1 MYIWELENWPKFVW
15 NIEELAPRLA
25 AAHQQQGQLLGQSS
39 DLSDELDLQ
48 AQMDALIQNAIRTSE
63 IEGENLNVESVRS
76 SVARQLGLPRAGLRD
91 STVQTDAIVGMLL
104 EATQNLETAL
114 TQGELCQWQAALF
127 PDGPG
132 LVNPIG
138 VGELRGEVAMQV
150 VSGRV
155 DRPTVHFEAPP
166 RDQLEQQ
173 LAEFLKW
180 FNQPPKALDGLLRAG
195 IAHLWLVTLHPFDD
209 GNGRV
214 TRAVTDRALAQ
225 AEQQSI
231 RFYSLSAAIMERRKE
246 YYEQLERSQKGELDI
261 TPWLSWFL
269 SVLEDALKQGQ
280 ACFDR
285 VLKKTRFWQRHS
297 QTLLTE
303 RQIKVLN
310 RLLHVG
316 AALEGAEGFEQGI
329 NAEKYKSQVKV
340 SKATATRDLTG
351 LLEKGCLT
359 KLPGGGRSTRYVID
373 YGENA

>member
-1 MYIWELENWPKFVW
+1 
-15 NIEELAPRLA
+15 
-25 AAHQQQGQLLGQSS
+25 
-39 DLSDELDLQ
+39 
-48 AQMDALIQNAIRTSE
+48 
-63 IEGENLNVESVRS
+63 
-76 SVARQLGLPRAGLRD
+76 
-91 STVQTDAIVGMLL
+91 
-104 EATQNLETAL
+104 
-114 TQGELCQWQAALF
+114 
-127 PDGPG
+127 
-132 LVNPIG
+132 
-138 VGELRGEVAMQV
+138 
-150 VSGRV
+150 
-155 DRPTVHFEAPP
+155 
-166 RDQLEQQ
+166 
-173 LAEFLKW
+173 
-180 FNQPPKALDGLLRAG
+180 
-195 IAHLWLVTLHPFDD
+195 
-209 GNGRV
+209 
-214 TRAVTDRALAQ
+214 
-225 AEQQSI
+225 
-231 RFYSLSAAIMERRKE
+231 MERRKE

-310 RLLHVG
+310 RLLDVG

-340 SKATATRDLTG
+340 SKATATRDLTD